1 MPGGVAACRGLL
13 IMEWMI
19 LPYKR
24 YFDFSGRSRRKEYW
38 LFTLL
43 YVLVILFFAGIMV
56 AGVVGL
62 EKNETPGP
70 TFWVGLAGMILFLL
84 ASLIPSIAVAVRR
97 FHDQN
102 QSGWLYLL
110 GFIPSI
116 GGLIVMVFMCLD
128 GTKGENRFGP
138 DPKDPASADIFA

>member
-1 MPGGVAACRGLL
+1 
-13 IMEWMI
+13 MEWMI

-62 EKNETPGP
+62 EKNETPGL
-70 TFWVGLAGMILFLL
+70 TFWFGLAGMILFLL